1 MKKWGSL
8 IIGILLA
15 IVLAACSS
23 PVARDFEKIQIVA
36 SFFPMANFAR
46 QVAGGRADV
55 VAVIPSGLEPHDYEP
70 TANNL
75 TNLYDSQ
82 LFVYSGAGLEPWADK
97 IRPDLEAK
105 GVRVLRLSDSVELLS
120 GVSGEKVRDAN
131 QSDPHIWLDPVLAQR
146 MVERIRDTLVELDPE
161 GATEY
166 GENASNALTKLTT
179 LDAEFRTGL
188 SGCKGDT
195 ILLSHA
201 AFQYLAKRYGFKTLS
216 ISGFSEEGEPS
227 AKDFAG
233 LIDEAKKR
241 GLHFI
246 FFERKSNPKLAET
259 LAAEIG
265 GETLDLHHIDGGFT
279 PEESSNPNLYEDQ
292 MRMNLRNLRTA
303 MECR

>member
-1 MKKWGSL
+1 MVALS
-8 IIGILLA
+8 
-15 IVLAACSS
+15 LAACGT
-23 PVARDFEKIQIVA
+23 PVAQDSGKIRIAA
-36 SFFPMANFAR
+36 SFFPVENFAR
-46 QVAGGRADV
+46 QVAGDRADV
-55 VAVIPSGLEPHDYEP
+55 VAVIPNGLEPHDYEP
-70 TANNL
+70 TANDL

-82 LFVYSGAGLEPWADK
+82 LFVYSGAGLEPWAEK

-105 GVRVLRLSDSVELLS
+105 GVHTLRLSDSVELLS
-120 GVSGEKVRDAN
+120 GVSGEKVRDAHR
-131 QSDPHIWLDPVLAQR
+131 SDPHIWLDPVLAQGI
-146 MVERIRDTLVELDPE
+146 VERIRDALVGLDPN
-161 GATEY
+161 
-166 GENASNALTKLTT
+166 GESVYRANASSVLTKLQA
-179 LDAEFRTGL
+179 LDQDFKNGL
-188 SGCKGDT
+188 SQCEDRT

-201 AFQYLAKRYGFKTLS
+201 AFQYLAKRYNFKTMS

-227 AKDFAG
+227 AKDFVG

-246 FFERKSNPKLAET
+246 FFEKKSNPKLAET

-303 MECR
+303 MECK